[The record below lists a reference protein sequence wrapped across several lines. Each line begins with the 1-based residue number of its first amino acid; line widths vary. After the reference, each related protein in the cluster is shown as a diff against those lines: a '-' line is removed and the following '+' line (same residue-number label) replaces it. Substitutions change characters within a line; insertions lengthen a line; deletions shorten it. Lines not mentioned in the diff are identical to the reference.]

1 MSFLSIDPTLE
12 HTPCTSPVLNLKS
25 VSIGVGIAVYEK

>member
-25 VSIGVGIAVYEK
+25 VIISVGIVVYKE